1 MGSRSFAGQINF
13 SQVIP
18 QDITVNNSING
29 KLTGQTFGSSMYGFD
44 VFPKVGAFDLI
55 MDFGCNAGRLRI
67 YGDTLIKQKNPYFA
81 PSVSQTT
88 RICVGKFALHIRGTY
103 DYDITRKAWR
113 RTFFS
118 RTEKITISEVRFQ
131 RKIRFSRLSNVSR
144 SNSRNIWHEKIE
156 SKKILPGHYELFLG
170 EGDIHNF

>member
-1 MGSRSFAGQINF
+1 
-13 SQVIP
+13 
-18 QDITVNNSING
+18 
-29 KLTGQTFGSSMYGFD
+29 MYGFD

-55 MDFGCNAGRLRI
+55 MDFGFNAGRLRI

-118 RTEKITISEVRFQ
+118 RTEKITISET
-131 RKIRFSRLSNVSR
+131 KLSG
-144 SNSRNIWHEKIE
+144 IMIFAG
-156 SKKILPGHYELFLG
+156 IGYI
-170 EGDIHNF
+170 IH